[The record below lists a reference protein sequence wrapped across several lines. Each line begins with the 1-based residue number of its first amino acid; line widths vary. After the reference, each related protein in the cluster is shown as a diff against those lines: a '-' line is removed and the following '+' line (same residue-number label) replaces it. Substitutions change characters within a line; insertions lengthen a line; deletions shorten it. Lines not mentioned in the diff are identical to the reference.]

1 MLVLAILMIIFF
13 FIFFIF
19 PLIFLVIG
27 IKYLKKFGFKISFS
41 GVGLIS
47 PFYFIAKNF
56 YIQFNYKNDFDY
68 FELSCKKISLFI
80 DPISIFK
87 KKLIIQKI
95 LMELPYLYYEN
106 KYNSY
111 RKIDLLPKFN
121 QIIVKNFK
129 ITNGKIF
136 TIDYMLPGPYQLY
149 LNQINCF
156 IHQFDLAVPISLL
169 FFIQKGVARLDQG
182 TLEIQTNYDSLKPT
196 GSIILKDIKWT
207 SIVGISVPFIGT
219 SFDLFVYFT
228 HQNQEEVLVRGY
240 LHPLGVG
247 ENSKEE
253 GMPFQFLIRWN
264 EYRLP
269 IDLGLQKLIEKIFE
283 NINPSLLEKGIVYL
297 GKEVFDRIKKVPEK

>member
-1 MLVLAILMIIFF
+1 MLILTIFII
-13 FIFFIF
+13 IFFIF
-19 PLIFLVIG
+19 PYIILVFG
-27 IKYLKKFGFKISFS
+27 IKYLKKFGFNISFS
-41 GVGLIS
+41 GIGFIS
-47 PFYFIAKNF
+47 PLYFLANNF

-68 FELSCKKISLFI
+68 FELSCKKIRLFI
-80 DPISIFK
+80 NPISLLK
-87 KKLIIQKI
+87 KKLIIEKL

-121 QIIVKNFK
+121 RVIIKNFK
-129 ITNGKIF
+129 IINGKIL

-149 LNQINCF
+149 LNEINC
-156 IHQFDLAVPISLL
+156 IINQFDLAVPISLL
-169 FFIQKGVARLDQG
+169 FFIQKGVARLEQG
-182 TLEIQTNYDSLKPT
+182 TLEIQMNYDSLKPT
-196 GSIILKDIKWT
+196 GSIILKNIKWT

-228 HQNQEEVLVRGY
+228 HQNQEEVLVKGY

-253 GMPFQFLIRWN
+253 GMPFQFFINWSD
-264 EYRLP
+264 YRLP

-283 NINPSLLEKGIVYL
+283 NINPSLLEKGIVYI
-297 GKEVFDRIKKVPEK
+297 GKEFFDRIKKIPEK